1 MSLAL
6 AAKHLAARGRG
17 NDSMLVHM
25 SPKEVSALQG
35 VAMAHGGSLS
45 VNPDTGLPEASFLEA
60 VLPTVLGAGL
70 MMTPVGAALGALGS
84 AGLVGAAQYARTGDL
99 GKGLMAGLGAY
110 GGAGIAGG
118 LSSAGAKTAGDAAL
132 AQQGSSAIPG
142 VSQPEMLMSP
152 APIQAAAPTSALP
165 SATPELMSKAVPQA
179 GLKQQMLMSPVEPT
193 VGTGFPGMTPK
204 PDFLMSPAVPPVSET
219 AKMSA
224 GLGQITQSP
233 AALGNFALQNKAPLI
248 AGGIGLAGQSG
259 AFDAPKPPKE
269 EEYLRPYQYSS
280 GYTGGAGDYPS
291 DYTGER
297 RYFNHTFTPMPI
309 QRLASGGLAG
319 MHLEKGGFV
328 VPADVVSALGNGSS
342 SAGLEIL
349 ADRLGARPIKGPG
362 DGMSDSIRTSIEGKQ
377 KAAVAR
383 DEAYVPR
390 ENVKQAGGAKRLY
403 DMMDKVRSKAHGKK
417 SQQRKLSS
425 PDKLVP

>member
-45 VNPDTGLPEASFLEA
+45 VNPATGLPEASFLESI
-60 VLPTVLGAGL
+60 LPTVLGAGL
-70 MMTPVGAALGALGS
+70 MMIPGVNALGA
-84 AGLVGAAQYARTGDL
+84 AALVGGAQYARTGDI

-132 AQQGSSAIPG
+132 AQQGSSTIPG
-142 VSQPEMLMSP
+142 IAKPEMLMSP

-165 SATPELMSKAVPQA
+165 SATPELMSKAAPQTIP
-179 GLKQQMLMSPVEPT
+179 GLKEQMLMSPVEPT

-204 PDFLMSPAVPPVSET
+204 PDFLMSPAVPPVSEA
-219 AKMSA
+219 AKMGA

-233 AALGNFALQNKAPLI
+233 AALGNFALQNKYPLMASGLSI
-248 AGGIGLAGQSG
+248 ASKEG

-269 EEYLRPYQYSS
+269 EEYLRPYEYSS

-319 MHLEKGGFV
+319 MRLEKGGFV

-349 ADRLGARPIKGPG
+349 AERLGARPIKGPG

-377 KAAVAR
+377 KAAIAR

>member
-60 VLPTVLGAGL
+60 VLPTVLGVGL
-70 MMTPVGAALGALGS
+70 AATGIGAPIA

-110 GGAGIAGG
+110 GGAGIGEGLISAGG
-118 LSSAGAKTAGDAAL
+118 AA
-132 AQQGSSAIPG
+132 
-142 VSQPEMLMSP
+142 
-152 APIQAAAPTSALP
+152 QAAAIPSSPLPGLGGGAVPTAPAALP
-165 SATPELMSKAVPQA
+165 ASVADASKFVTAPP
-179 GLKQQMLMSPVEPT
+179 GLPGLGGGAIPPPPAPLPPSVADTSQFIKTLPTTIPEPT
-193 VGTGFPGMTPK
+193 TMQNLQSMG
-204 PDFLMSPAVPPVSET
+204 
-219 AKMSA
+219 A
-224 GLGQITQSP
+224 GLGKSTES
-233 AALGNFALQNKAPLI
+233 AKAFGSFVGENKAPLI
-248 AGGIGLAGQSG
+248 AGGIGIAGQAG

-342 SAGLEIL
+342 SAGLELL

-383 DEAYVPR
+383 EEAYVPR

>member
-35 VAMAHGGSLS
+35 VALAHGGSLS
-45 VNPDTGLPEASFLEA
+45 VNPDTGLPEASFLES

-70 MMTPVGAALGALGS
+70 MMIPGLNIGALGA
-84 AGLVGAAQYARTGDL
+84 AGIVGGAQYARTGDI

-110 GGAGIAGG
+110 GGAGIGEG
-118 LSSAGAKTAGDAAL
+118 LASAGAAEAAKSAVPATPLPGLGGGAVPTPPAAL
-132 AQQGSSAIPG
+132 PASVADASKFVTAPPG
-142 VSQPEMLMSP
+142 LPGLGGGPVPTPPAALPASVADTSQFIKTLPSTVSP
-152 APIQAAAPTSALP
+152 AAQ
-165 SATPELMSKAVPQA
+165 
-179 GLKQQMLMSPVEPT
+179 
-193 VGTGFPGMTPK
+193 
-204 PDFLMSPAVPPVSET
+204 
-219 AKMSA
+219 MSA
-224 GLGQITQSP
+224 GLGNVTSSADAFGSFVGANKYP
-233 AALGNFALQNKAPLI
+233 LMAAATSI
-248 AGGIGLAGQSG
+248 ASKEG

-269 EEYLRPYQYSS
+269 EEYIRPYKYSS

-349 ADRLGARPIKGPG
+349 ADRIGARPIKGPG

-383 DEAYVPR
+383 EEAYVPR
-390 ENVKQAGGAKRLY
+390 EKVKQVGGAKRLY

-417 SQQRKLSS
+417 SQQRKLSNPS
-425 PDKLVP
+425 KLVP

>member
-60 VLPTVLGAGL
+60 VLPTVLGVGL
-70 MMTPVGAALGALGS
+70 AATGIGAPIA

-110 GGAGIAGG
+110 GGAGIGEGLISAGG
-118 LSSAGAKTAGDAAL
+118 KAAT
-132 AQQGSSAIPG
+132 SAIPATPLPG
-142 VSQPEMLMSP
+142 LGGGAVPTPP
-152 APIQAAAPTSALP
+152 APLPPSVADAAKFVTAPPGLPGLGGGPIPPPPAPLPPSVADTSQFIKTLP
-165 SATPELMSKAVPQA
+165 TTIP
-179 GLKQQMLMSPVEPT
+179 EPT
-193 VGTGFPGMTPK
+193 TMQNLQSMG
-204 PDFLMSPAVPPVSET
+204 
-219 AKMSA
+219 A
-224 GLGQITQSP
+224 GLGKSTES
-233 AALGNFALQNKAPLI
+233 AKAFGSFVGENKAPLLV
-248 AGGIGLAGQSG
+248 GGIGIAGRAG

-269 EEYLRPYQYSS
+269 EEYLRPYEFSS
-280 GYTGGAGDYPS
+280 GYTGGAGDYAA

-297 RYFNHTFTPMPI
+297 RYFNPTFTPMPI